1 MNKTQHIKPIGD
13 REDDG
18 YIQLSFTLPVPLQQA
33 QGAAIELCRKMNLQQ
48 IEVAN
53 MQSISNQITFVQ
65 LFAKTSFSIK
75 IPEFLQVEQRKLLS
89 REEVIKS
96 TKKWNKKLTIVG
108 ACTGT
113 DAHTV
118 GLDAILNKKGYKG
131 DKGLESY
138 NCFEVINLGSQVKNI
153 ELIEQLKNHK
163 ADVVL
168 ISQIITHQNV
178 HLHNLTEFIDM
189 LEANHLR
196 SKILCLIGG
205 PRITNQL
212 ALELGFDAGF
222 GLGTIPL
229 DVANVIYN
237 YHENI

>member
-1 MNKTQHIKPIGD
+1 MKTQHIKPMGD

-18 YIQLSFTLPVPLQQA
+18 YIQLSFTLPVTLQQA
-33 QGAAIELCRKMNLQQ
+33 QVAAIELCRKMNLQQ
-48 IEVAN
+48 IEVAD
-53 MQSISNQITFVQ
+53 MQIISNKMTYIQV
-65 LFAKTSFSIK
+65 FAKIGFNIEL
-75 IPEFLQVEQRKLLS
+75 PEFISGERKKLLN
-89 REEVIKS
+89 REEVIEA

-138 NCFEVINLGSQVKNI
+138 NCFEVINLGSQLKNL
-153 ELIEQLKNHK
+153 ELIEQLKKHK
-163 ADVVL
+163 AQVVL

-189 LEANHLR
+189 LEANNLR
-196 SKILCLIGG
+196 NKVLCLIGG

-212 ALELGFDAGF
+212 AIELGFDAGF
-222 GLGTIPL
+222 GLGTLPL
-229 DVANVIYN
+229 DVANLIYK
-237 YHENI
+237 YQKNI